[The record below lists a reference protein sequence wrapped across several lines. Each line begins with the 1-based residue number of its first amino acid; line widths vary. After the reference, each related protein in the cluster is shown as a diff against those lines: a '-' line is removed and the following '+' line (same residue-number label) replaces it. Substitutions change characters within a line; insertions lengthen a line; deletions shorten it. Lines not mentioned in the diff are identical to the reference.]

1 MKTFNF
7 KFVFVVP
14 LIFLLFSCGNKSE
27 EEMIRIV
34 FYKIPLGVSKNIEE
48 ILKKHFLS
56 NNGEKLQLKFEEINE
71 RNKLKERVEKDKN
84 ISLVFSSTTHL
95 PFETESVSP
104 FDISLYET
112 FPSCV
117 KRYSFEDLGKN
128 ALGGTSLPILLDTYH
143 LFFNNLIVKRQ
154 GDVNFSDMNNF
165 LSLLK
170 EISIQAKY
178 PLLCAG
184 GEDETLLFF
193 VASVMQMVGD
203 VYSIGN
209 KKIKSLKDRDEVF
222 NASLELI
229 VEWQKSGFLH
239 PEWFRLKHRDI
250 SMFMDLKEIGM
261 LFSRMS
267 EYNKMS
273 AETKNFYSLMP
284 YMPLSKNSSLNGLP
298 ISVVSIIEPIQKE
311 ENTTAV
317 KNNYISNIIEYCISV
332 EGQRELTRETNFESS
347 NIYNT
352 NQRGNSSVR
361 YLLAT
366 ASVVLQDA
374 GSILLEDSIDSS
386 ILANEIRDY
395 FQVNGVGY

>member
-1 MKTFNF
+1 MVENQDGRSFSDVNDF
-7 KFVFVVP
+7 SKF
-14 LIFLLFSCGNKSE
+14 
-27 EEMIRIV
+27 
-34 FYKIPLGVSKNIEE
+34 
-48 ILKKHFLS
+48 
-56 NNGEKLQLKFEEINE
+56 
-71 RNKLKERVEKDKN
+71 LKEMSN
-84 ISLVFSSTTHL
+84 H
-95 PFETESVSP
+95 
-104 FDISLYET
+104 
-112 FPSCV
+112 
-117 KRYSFEDLGKN
+117 
-128 ALGGTSLPILLDTYH
+128 
-143 LFFNNLIVKRQ
+143 
-154 GDVNFSDMNNF
+154 
-165 LSLLK
+165 
-170 EISIQAKY
+170 AKY
-178 PLLCAG
+178 PFLCAG

-261 LFSRMS
+261 LFSKMS

-332 EGQRELTRETNFESS
+332 EGQRELTRETDFESS